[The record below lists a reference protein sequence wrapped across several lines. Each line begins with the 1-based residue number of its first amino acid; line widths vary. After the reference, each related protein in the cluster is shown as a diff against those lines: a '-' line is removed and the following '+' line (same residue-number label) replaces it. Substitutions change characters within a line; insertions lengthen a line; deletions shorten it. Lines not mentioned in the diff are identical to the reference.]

1 MKKFFSA
8 NIDSRGR
15 IVRGVLGGLLVI
27 GGVVVCGYNV
37 WAAVALI
44 VSGGFCLFEAVR
56 GWCVMR
62 ACGIKTR
69 M

>member
-1 MKKFFSA
+1 MKKFFSP
-8 NIDSRGR
+8 NLESRGR
-15 IVRGVLGGLLVI
+15 VVRAVLGGLLVI
-27 GGVVVCGYNV
+27 GGVVTCGHNL

-44 VSGGFCLFEAVR
+44 LSGGFCLFEAVR

-62 ACGIKTR
+62 ACGIKTK

>member
-1 MKKFFSA
+1 MKNFFGR

-15 IVRGVLGGLLVI
+15 LIRGFLGAALLIAGL
-27 GGVVVCGYNV
+27 VVCNFNV

-62 ACGIKTR
+62 ACGVRTR
-69 M
+69 F

>member
-1 MKKFFSA
+1 MKKFFNP

-15 IVRGVLGGLLVI
+15 IVRAVLGGLLVL
-27 GGVVVCGYNV
+27 GGVIACAYNIWLAIV
-37 WAAVALI
+37 LI
-44 VSGGFCLFEAVR
+44 LSGGFCLFEAVR
-56 GWCVMR
+56 GWCVLR

>member
-1 MKKFFSA
+1 MKKFFA
-8 NIDSRGR
+8 RNIDSRGR
-15 IVRGVLGGLLVI
+15 VIRGALGGILVI
-27 GGVVVCGYNV
+27 GGMAVCGYNLWLAIV
-37 WAAVALI
+37 LI

-56 GWCVMR
+56 GWCVLR